1 MFDERE
7 KVVIL
12 IDGANF
18 YATAKG
24 LGFDIDYK
32 QFLGAFRRRAYVLR
46 AYYFTAVVENE
57 DYNSIRPLIDWLD
70 YNGYTVVTKPA
81 REFTDATGR
90 RRVQGRMDQEL
101 TVEAM
106 LLADKADHFVLCS
119 GSGDYRRLVEA
130 LQSLGKRVTVV
141 STMSTQPPMV
151 SDDLRRQADAFLDL
165 ATLEKEV
172 GRTQSERPQRSA
184 RYGEDRHDDDDNDDD
199 DYDD

>member
-18 YATAKG
+18 YATAKA

-32 QFLGAFRRRAYVLR
+32 QFLAAFRKRAYVLR

-70 YNGYTVVTKPA
+70 YNGYSVITKPA
-81 REFTDATGR
+81 KEFTDATGR

-106 LLADKADHFVLCS
+106 MLADTCDHIVLCS
-119 GSGDYRRLVEA
+119 GSGDYRRLIEA
-130 LQSLGKRVTVV
+130 LQSRGKRVTVV
-141 STMSTQPPMV
+141 STMRTQPPMI
-151 SDDLRRQADAFLDL
+151 SDDLRRQADNFLDL
-165 ATLEKEV
+165 ASLETEV
-172 GRTQSERPQRSA
+172 GRTASERGPRPTRGTSS
-184 RYGEDRHDDDDNDDD
+184 RDDDGYDTE
-199 DYDD
+199 YDD

>member
-32 QFLGAFRRRAYVLR
+32 QFLAAFRKRAYVLR

-57 DYNSIRPLIDWLD
+57 DFNSIRPLIDWLD

-81 REFTDATGR
+81 RQFTDASGR
-90 RRVQGRMDQEL
+90 QRTMGRMDQEL
-101 TVEAM
+101 SVEAM

-119 GSGDYRRLVEA
+119 GSGDYRRLIEA

-172 GRTQSERPQRSA
+172 GRPPRDAPSRPA
-184 RYGEDRHDDDDNDDD
+184 RYGAERRHDEDDDD
-199 DYDD
+199 DYED